1 MADDQEILRAR
12 AQLEGRRQA
21 TESRT
26 PEEECGSWTLVELP
40 EEESSAGPQH
50 AGDFAETR
58 EQRLIIQMLEDMR
71 RENDIKR
78 AVAERQACG
87 GRNLQADTILEAG
100 ACDLS
105 VADPNQVG
113 RDVNAGRGTNEVD
126 PFRERDQDVPDPAP
140 EVENPI
146 LA

>member
-87 GRNLQADTILEAG
+87 GRNSRAAAL
-100 ACDLS
+100 LS
-105 VADPNQVG
+105 RVPCGLSATDASQIRRDVHVG
-113 RDVNAGRGTNEVD
+113 RRTNESGSFV
-126 PFRERDQDVPDPAP
+126 
-140 EVENPI
+140 
-146 LA
+146 